1 MHAKLIA
8 VPLISG
14 ALLTGCAGTYT
25 PSEIAGLQAPEPGA
39 SRARA
44 LMLQFGYSVPD
55 MTEKGVCA
63 QAEDPRDEGH
73 PYGADETQRGLWGLP
88 SFSGLVE
95 ASLSRGDQLSMPHFF
110 GFIPKESAA
119 DEKRAVRVA
128 AAEAVRALTEA
139 GAAEGWAS
147 AAGKPRPL
155 EMSLS
160 YTVRQ
165 TVYFAKEG
173 TRCKLPAD
181 PASPTSEEAS
191 GCRAEVLVRSRD
203 ITKGEHPGES
213 GFEPVPAWID
223 PAQPEAWRVRTVTI
237 SSFDGTGQ
245 VLLDA
250 AAQEK
255 IAARAKGL
263 LYFYG
268 IDAKDRPF
276 VGENGRILHF
286 VKAAGG
292 AQ

>member
-1 MHAKLIA
+1 
-8 VPLISG
+8 
-14 ALLTGCAGTYT
+14 
-25 PSEIAGLQAPEPGA
+25 
-39 SRARA
+39 
-44 LMLQFGYSVPD
+44 
-55 MTEKGVCA
+55 
-63 QAEDPRDEGH
+63 
-73 PYGADETQRGLWGLP
+73 
-88 SFSGLVE
+88 
-95 ASLSRGDQLSMPHFF
+95 MPHFF

-286 VKAAGG
+286 VKAAGARSEPHRQHGRGLWRSASAALALALPREVPPLPEGSPEGRG
-292 AQ
+292 ARRRGARAESLRDPEQAAFPRAHSQRRAADALEGLPGLHGAARHGLLLPGLLRKVVGRAPRARAHR